1 MVLNT
6 KSATSKPK
14 LTSRLTVNKAPKGNT
29 SANINVRTSA
39 SPANTNYF

>member
-6 KSATSKPK
+6 KSATSKP
-14 LTSRLTVNKAPKGNT
+14 RLTVNKAPKGNT
-29 SANINVRTSA
+29 STNINVRTSA